1 MEAVVEV
8 QQKAGRNRQLTERD
22 RELCGFLAVCRYLT
36 REQIERLMF
45 PGRSKARSSTRLR
58 QLAGKMGGQ
67 AAVVRGDLGYGSADG
82 WTTVWALTREGFEI
96 GSHRLGLKLDRVPK
110 HDVGQA
116 FLKHEVMA
124 NEIFLGLVP
133 QDGKTWAK
141 VPREFR
147 WVLGEYLDLPFE
159 EFTRVGSEIEARRL
173 QPDAM
178 LEHPASQRRFF
189 LEYETGS
196 ATVRDAKKSTSTM
209 AKLDRYGTFL
219 CAPAGN
225 ILADKRETF
234 YTRAFKDGWRPKVLF
249 VSPSEARRQSIAAVI
264 QERASS
270 DKYKV
275 PAKSLTLAE
284 ARLYLCRKLYGADR
298 PPGGFQSKA
307 TPAMPQPRTPTRS
320 TETAP
325 TAREERLR
333 RGRVSVRG
341 EQLVNFERVLRTSL
355 AALISAQK
363 ALEFHRVSRE
373 ALPKAPADAS
383 EVLRIAGEYARRG
396 QLALSRHNLAAAD

>member
-1 MEAVVEV
+1 
-8 QQKAGRNRQLTERD
+8 
-22 RELCGFLAVCRYLT
+22 
-36 REQIERLMF
+36 
-45 PGRSKARSSTRLR
+45 
-58 QLAGKMGGQ
+58 
-67 AAVVRGDLGYGSADG
+67 
-82 WTTVWALTREGFEI
+82 LTREGFEI
-96 GSHRLGLKLDRVPK
+96 GSQRLGLKLERVPK

-133 QDGKTWAK
+133 QDGKNWAK

-159 EFTRVGSEIEARRL
+159 EFTRVGSELEARRL

-178 LEHPASQRRFF
+178 LEHSASQRRFF
-189 LEYETGS
+189 IEYETGS

-219 CAPAGN
+219 NAPAGN
-225 ILADKRETF
+225 VLADSRETF
-234 YTRAFKDGWRPKVLF
+234 YTRAFKDGWRAKVLF
-249 VSPSEARRQSIAAVI
+249 VTASEARRQSIADVI
-264 QERASS
+264 DERASS

-298 PPGGFQSKA
+298 PRGSV
-307 TPAMPQPRTPTRS
+307 QPTRTPPMSPVRPGNRS
-320 TETAP
+320 MEAAP
-325 TAREERLR
+325 TAAAERLR

-341 EQLVNFERVLRTSL
+341 EQLVNFERVLRTAM
-355 AALISAQK
+355 AALTSAQK
-363 ALEFHRVSRE
+363 MLEIHRVSPD
-373 ALPKAPADAS
+373 AIPKAPAHVS

-396 QLALSRHNLAAAD
+396 QLALLRYNLAAAE